1 MTPLAIAVALT
12 LTVAAQVSHASI
24 HGLEQLQ
31 VDFTDASDATNK
43 ATWSEPDKLTI
54 SAAGLGRD
62 GDVASSRD
70 GWIQT
75 RPLALGL
82 SWRPPYA
89 VSVRVE
95 IHPSPTEFA
104 LNSGQKSTPYGG
116 DVYVRYSPD
125 LKHWSSWQ
133 VLQRAEPQSRDEKKD
148 RGRLFSGTIRVPYS
162 ERGEYNALLREYSKL
177 DVPWKSDEEAAVRW
191 LLQSKRDFFS
201 KHLPFIGYMEFRF
214 ECGFYGD
221 QRIRSFKADVSY
233 GMSGLHSAP
242 KDKNAYK
249 ERDSSPWR
257 FKTNEEAEA
266 EQPPERD
273 K

>member
-1 MTPLAIAVALT
+1 MWWGGGKNRPWIRGRTILQTGPCLVYYAGQSEQSSARRFVTTLAIAVALT

-24 HGLEQLQ
+24 HGLKQLQ

-104 LNSGQKSTPYGG
+104 QNSGQKSTPYGG
-116 DVYVRYSPD
+116 DVYVRDRKSTRPNSSHVVISYSVFC
-125 LKHWSSWQ
+125 LK
-133 VLQRAEPQSRDEKKD
+133 KK
-148 RGRLFSGTIRVPYS
+148 
-162 ERGEYNALLREYSKL
+162 
-177 DVPWKSDEEAAVRW
+177 
-191 LLQSKRDFFS
+191 
-201 KHLPFIGYMEFRF
+201 
-214 ECGFYGD
+214 
-221 QRIRSFKADVSY
+221 
-233 GMSGLHSAP
+233 
-242 KDKNAYK
+242 KNIHP
-249 ERDSSPWR
+249 R
-257 FKTNEEAEA
+257 TNS
-266 EQPPERD
+266 
-273 K
+273 